1 MIVDLI
7 GFGIVMPILPFWAGE
22 LGASPTLYGVIL
34 SAYAAAQF
42 VCSPLWGRLSDRIGR
57 RRVLLITVAGTAAAL
72 ALLALANSLALV
84 LVARLLAGA
93 FAGNIGVAS
102 AYITDVTPP
111 AERTGKLAL
120 IGLCFAVGFSI
131 GPALAWPLTAL
142 GTRAP
147 LWFAA
152 GLAALN
158 WVAAFAFLRDSARA
172 DASHSSGEALRF
184 GALADPRVRALALA
198 NLLFSISVTQL
209 ESMFPLLMRDEFGFS
224 EREFVPL
231 LVAMAVVMAIVQG
244 GMRKLAPLVGEAR
257 LALAGCALMAL
268 AFAAIPEMPSV
279 GLLLAPLALSAVGRA
294 LAQPSMLGL
303 VSLAATPATR
313 GQVMGTFQAMASLAR
328 VFGPATA
335 GVLYA
340 RGVGLPFWLASACTT
355 LLLLAPWRRLA
366 RELGA
371 TAEASS

>member
-1 MIVDLI
+1 VIVDLI

-22 LGASPTLYGVIL
+22 LGASSTVYGVIL

-72 ALLALANSLALV
+72 ALLALAQSIVWVLA
-84 LVARLLAGA
+84 ARVLAGA

-102 AYITDVTPP
+102 AYITDLTPP

-120 IGLCFAVGFSI
+120 IGLCFAVGFTL
-131 GPALAWPLTAL
+131 GPVVALPLIPL
-142 GTRAP
+142 GLQAP

-158 WVAAFAFLRDSARA
+158 FIAAFAFLRDTARVE
-172 DASHSSGEALRF
+172 ASEASGESVRF
-184 GALADPRVRALALA
+184 GALADPRVRTLALA
-198 NLLFSISVTQL
+198 NLAFSVAVTQL
-209 ESMFPLLMRDEFGFS
+209 ESMFPLLVRDAFGFS
-224 EREFVPL
+224 ELEFVL
-231 LVAMAVVMAIVQG
+231 LLIAMAVVMGIVQG
-244 GMRKLAPLVGEAR
+244 GMRKLAPLIGEAR
-257 LALAGCALMAL
+257 LALAGSALMAL
-268 AFAAIPEMPSV
+268 SFAAIPEMPSV
-279 GLLLAPLALSAVGRA
+279 GLLLAPLALSAIGRA

-313 GQVMGTFQAMASLAR
+313 GQVMGTFQSMASLAR

-340 RGVGLPFWLASACTT
+340 RGVALPFWLASACAA

-371 TAEASS
+371 RASG